1 MSIQHRKVIQMEYKR
16 NRNGEGTWRETASGN
31 IEYRFTYTDEY
42 GNRKVKSVTGVSE
55 NHCLERA
62 EEFLARLR
70 QRFEG
75 INLDATIPELLYE
88 KIESDFRKNYTGEQ
102 GYERNLRTIETIEKS
117 AIGHMAIADI
127 RVYHIERYLQSL
139 TRYSNNTISEVLY

>member
-1 MSIQHRKVIQMEYKR
+1 MRIQDRKAVKKEHKR
-16 NRNGEGTWRETASGN
+16 NRNGVVSCIVLPSGN

-70 QRFEG
+70 QKLEG

-88 KIESDFRKNYTGEQ
+88 KIKSDFRKNYTGEQ
-102 GYERNLRTIETIEKS
+102 GYERNLRTIETIDKS
-117 AIGHMAIADI
+117 AIGQMPIADI
-127 RVYHIERYLQSL
+127 RV
-139 TRYSNNTISEVLY
+139 